1 MVHSF
6 RARVLALAC
15 IAPLAAATACA
26 PDSGGDEDSLSGET
40 VRVIV
45 PSEAGGG
52 FDTTMRQIQPELEE
66 KLDATV
72 TVENQ
77 EGGNFAIGTQAALNA
92 EQDCTTVLFHGVP
105 HLPFSY
111 LTQKVDYTA
120 DDLAPLAGLTV
131 EPGVFRV
138 QNDSKWKTLQDMV
151 DAAKQNP
158 GEVAVSVSG
167 KTSNNYVAMLA
178 LEEATNTDF
187 NIVPFDGGDPARTA
201 LIAGDVQ
208 ATHAGIFNSLSI
220 ADETRVLAV
229 SQDENEFPESTDDAP
244 TANEALGVE
253 LAPNGS
259 NYALWVPKGCKAD
272 HPERYQVLIDAVEA
286 ATKDKDYVA
295 RLKKVG
301 AEKSVEVLSPAELGT
316 LTQESVTEIEDVLAD
331 DPKAF
336 E

>member
-1 MVHSF
+1 MDHPF
-6 RARVLALAC
+6 RARMIGLIC
-15 IAPLAAATACA
+15 IAPLVAATACA
-26 PDSGGDEDSLSGET
+26 PDKSGGEDSLEGET
-40 VRVIV
+40 VRVII

-52 FDTTMRQIQPELEE
+52 FDTTMRQIQPDLED
-66 KLDATV
+66 KLGATLA
-72 TVENQ
+72 VENQ
-77 EGGNFAIGTQAALNA
+77 EGGNFAIGTQAAINA
-92 EQDCTTVLFHGVP
+92 KQDCTTVLFHGVP

-120 DDLAPLAGLTV
+120 KDLAPLAGLTV

-138 QNDSKWKTLQDMV
+138 QNDSPWKSLQDMV
-151 DAAKQNP
+151 DAAKKDP
-158 GEVAVSVSG
+158 GKVAVSVSG

-178 LEEATNTDF
+178 LEEATGADF

-208 ATHAGIFNSLSI
+208 ATHAGVFNSLSI
-220 ADETRVLAV
+220 DKETRALAV

-244 TANEALGVE
+244 TANEALGVD
-253 LAPNGS
+253 LPPNGS

-272 HPERYQVLIDAVEA
+272 HPKRYELLVEA
-286 ATKDKDYVA
+286 VTSATKDKDYLA
-295 RLKKVG
+295 RLKKLG
-301 AEKSVEVLSPAELGT
+301 AEKSVEVLSAEELDQ
-316 LTQESVTEIEDVLAD
+316 LTQESVAEIEAVLKE